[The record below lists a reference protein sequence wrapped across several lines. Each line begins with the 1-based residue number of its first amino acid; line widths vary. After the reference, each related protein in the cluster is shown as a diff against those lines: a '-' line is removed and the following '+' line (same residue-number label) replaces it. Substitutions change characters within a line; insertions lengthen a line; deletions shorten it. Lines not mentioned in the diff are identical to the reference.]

1 MCSIMGYLGKSLT
14 KDEFREHFDR
24 TISRGP
30 DMQRIIDIPGGI
42 MGFER
47 LSIMGL
53 SEEGM
58 QPFNL
63 NSNFIVCNGYSRTWC
78 KIARKTDIVNCRYG
92 KEGII

>member
-1 MCSIMGYLGKSLT
+1 MCSIMGYLGTDLT
-14 KDEFREHFDR
+14 EEEFKAHFDK

-30 DMQRIIDIPGGI
+30 DMTRIIDVPGAI
-42 MGFER
+42 LGFER

-63 NSNFIVCNGYSRTWC
+63 NGNAYNFKRNSRYIKLGHRKCYKYDRNVC
-78 KIARKTDIVNCRYG
+78 
-92 KEGII
+92 